1 MTIGEFVYK
10 LGNKE
15 VVAWSMTRCYLI
27 IPAEESRIHD
37 YILTNVISIKQHS
50 PIWPTTIWFCCAY
63 YDYNAC
69 VGQLLDA
76 LHTNQHC
83 TRYLWLIA
91 VNLFFSYDIDKLQL
105 RV

>member
-10 LGNKE
+10 LGNKD
-15 VVAWSMTRCYLI
+15 VVAWSMTRCYLV

-37 YILTNVISIKQHS
+37 NILTN
-50 PIWPTTIWFCCAY
+50 
-63 YDYNAC
+63 DYNAC